1 MTDKKKTTTRATN
14 RPERKPLHRRRILD
28 AKPRPGF
35 VRRWV
40 NEEIG
45 AVEAYEEAGYSLVVE
60 EGADTSDKRAQDASK
75 MGSVIRRVVNKDP
88 NASTKT
94 AVLMEIP
101 EEFYRED
108 QAAKAKL
115 LDEQESAWNPEEMKK
130 KDPTAYGSTSK
141 KYS

>member
-1 MTDKKKTTTRATN
+1 MTTKAKN
-14 RPERKPLHRRRILD
+14 RPERKPLHIRRVLD
-28 AKPRPGF
+28 AKTRPGF

-45 AVEAYEEAGYSLVVE
+45 AVEAYEDAGYTCVLE
-60 EGADTSDKRAQDASK
+60 EGADTSDKGAQDSSNK
-75 MGSVIRRVVNKDP
+75 GGSVTRRVINKDP

-108 QAAKAKL
+108 QAAKQREI
-115 LDEQESAWNPEEMKK
+115 DELEMSFNPKEIMKRNP
-130 KDPTAYGSTSK
+130 DLYGEQTK